1 MNNAKEAIERVRQTP
16 PDIMFLDINM
26 PIMDGIEVLRNIRS
40 FNKDLPIVM
49 VTAAFSSEEKINMAK
64 ELGISGFFAKNYT
77 FDQLVQMIQVT
88 LRTHKNLGGPKNGTE
103 K

>member
-1 MNNAKEAIERVRQTP
+1 
-16 PDIMFLDINM
+16 
-26 PIMDGIEVLRNIRS
+26 
-40 FNKDLPIVM
+40 
-49 VTAAFSSEEKINMAK
+49 
-64 ELGISGFFAKNYT
+64 LGISGFFAKNYT